1 MDTLLAALTNLTANA
16 SPDSVRTLAAQLRSG
31 GSITMIAAWATGPGL
46 RARVE
51 QLLTAWQAT
60 DIPASELAGML
71 IGASAAHAK
80 AREEEQVELVWT
92 GPSSQIVATRKTEPV
107 LLQVIAGATKRLFV
121 TSFVAY
127 QVQSIV
133 TALAAAIQRN
143 VAVSMLLEASEQDG
157 GTVSIDALA
166 AMRAALPSATLYSWR
181 EKSDQFA
188 GGKVHAKCA
197 VADEATCFISSANLT
212 GHAMERNIEAGV
224 LITGGRTPRILHQH
238 LEALA
243 LTGRITKS

>member
-1 MDTLLAALTNLTANA
+1 
-16 SPDSVRTLAAQLRSG
+16 
-31 GSITMIAAWATGPGL
+31 MIAAWATGPGL

-133 TALAAAIQRN
+133 AALAAAIQRN

-181 EKSDQFA
+181 EKSDAFA

-197 VADEATCFISSANLT
+197 VADEAICFISSANLT
-212 GHAMERNIEAGV
+212 GYAMERNIEAGV

-243 LTGRITKS
+243 LTGRITKI